1 MSAATQTVFM
11 YKLTISLYSGHTF
24 DQAVQWSHM
33 AWSSCR
39 TFPLRALTLALTAA
53 PLSLNFKIFERRM
66 LPLYKAIE
74 EKSLRVWSD
83 LQLRNFRNCL

>member
-1 MSAATQTVFM
+1 
-11 YKLTISLYSGHTF
+11 
-24 DQAVQWSHM
+24 M

-39 TFPLRALTLALTAA
+39 TFLLRTLTLALTAA

-66 LPLYKAIE
+66 LPLYEAIE

-83 LQLRNFRNCL
+83 LQLWNFRNCL